1 MSYVETI
8 YGMWGRV
15 RYILGT
21 KLFKNVFMII
31 TSMFLFFGIMNVYA
45 QEDSPKLSVDWAGT
59 KEYYNLASGLDP
71 KDKDEDNMTSHSGQ
85 LSLNTAWVVFST
97 IAPEFTEGGDNIQ
110 ASTTI
115 SPDMKGG
122 VLGFTKTAY
131 ANVYVNQPRI
141 DVLAHLQKE
150 WVPGADVTD
159 NSLYAATN
167 QTQNGYDTLM
177 DSGISPLWAQFRNI
191 AYLFFVVIMM
201 VIGFMIMFRSK
212 IGGQTMVTLGNTIP
226 DIIISLV
233 MITFSFAI
241 AGIIIDIGG
250 LLVSL
255 LYSIFD
261 EKAVAISNIGQFY
274 EMFAKGI
281 GAQFT
286 DVVNERFTDSL
297 QTIISSPI
305 KGLLELLRTGGEAYL
320 AGLFGTILMILG
332 SGIVLVGGIKL
343 LITLYKAYFELILN
357 VVIGPVKIL
366 MGTLPGNGAMRI
378 NWVTGIMRSVLV
390 FPIAYFIV
398 NVPIYLAE
406 AGNVV
411 LSLPEKLTGANLADA
426 NAGMDL
432 NTGEGY
438 LGILITFIL
447 RVFVL
452 FYACQAP
459 KFAEAI
465 IPVKETN
472 KAMGDAMAGAKMG
485 MSKVPLVGSLF
496 K

>member
-1 MSYVETI
+1 MTYVEKI
-8 YGMWGRV
+8 YRFSRKV
-15 RYILGT
+15 RQILTT

-31 TSMFLFFGIMNVYA
+31 ISMFLFFGVMNVYA
-45 QEDSPKLSVDWAGT
+45 QEESPKVSADWTGT
-59 KEYYNLASGLDP
+59 KEYYNLASGTE
-71 KDKDEDNMTSHSGQ
+71 KDEDNMTSHSGQ
-85 LSLNTAWVVFST
+85 LSMNTAWVIFST
-97 IAPEFTEGGDNIQ
+97 IAPEFTIGGDDIQ
-110 ASTTI
+110 ASNTI

-150 WVPGADVTD
+150 WVPGADATD
-159 NSLYAATN
+159 TSLYAASD
-167 QTQNGYDTLM
+167 TQNGYDTLM
-177 DSGISPLWAQFRNI
+177 DSGISPLWAQFRNL

-226 DIIISLV
+226 DIIISLL

-241 AGIIIDIGG
+241 AGIIIDVGG

-261 EKAVAISNIGQFY
+261 QKGVAINDIGQFY

-281 GAQFT
+281 GAQFV
-286 DVVNERFTDSL
+286 DVVKEDFTDSF

-305 KGLLELLRTGGEAYL
+305 SGLIKLVTAYGK
-320 AGLFGTILMILG
+320 AQFVGLIGTILMILG
-332 SGIVLVGGIKL
+332 SGIVLVGAIKL

-357 VVIGPVKIL
+357 VVIGPIKIL

-398 NVPIYLAE
+398 NIPIYLAE

-411 LSLPEKLTGANLADA
+411 LSLPEKLTGANLVDT
-426 NAGMDL
+426 AGSLDL

-438 LGILITFIL
+438 LGILVTFIL

-472 KAMGDAMAGAKMG
+472 RAVGDAMAGAKTS

>member
-1 MSYVETI
+1 MSYVEKI
-8 YGMWGRV
+8 YVFGKRI
-15 RYILGT
+15 RDILRS
-21 KLFKNVFMII
+21 KLFKNVFLSILSI
-31 TSMFLFFGIMNVYA
+31 FLFFGVMNVYA
-45 QEDSPKLSVDWAGT
+45 QEESRKVNADWDGT

-71 KDKDEDNMTSHSGQ
+71 KDKDEDNMTSHAGQ

-110 ASTTI
+110 GSATI
-115 SPDMKGG
+115 SPGMKGG
-122 VLGFTKTAY
+122 VLGFAKTAY

-141 DVLAHLQKE
+141 DVLAHLRDE
-150 WVPGADVTD
+150 WVPGSDTKD
-159 NSLYAATN
+159 TSLYAAENKTL
-167 QTQNGYDTLM
+167 NGYDTLM
-177 DSGISPLWAQFRNI
+177 ESGISPLWSQFRNI
-191 AYLFFVVIMM
+191 AYLFFVIIMM

-226 DIIISLV
+226 DIIISLI

-241 AGIIIDIGG
+241 AGIIIDMGG

-261 EKAVAISNIGQFY
+261 GKAVAISNIGQFY
-274 EMFAKGI
+274 EMFSKGI
-281 GAQFT
+281 GTQYVEAVKDSFT
-286 DVVNERFTDSL
+286 SSL

-305 KGLLELLRTGGEAYL
+305 KGLIELGFAVNKTALV
-320 AGLFGTILMILG
+320 GLFGSILMIIG
-332 SGIVLVGGIKL
+332 SGIVLVGAIKL

-366 MGTLPGNGAMRI
+366 MGTIPGNGAMRI
-378 NWVTGIMRSVLV
+378 NWATGIMRSVLV

-398 NVPIYLAE
+398 NVPIYLMD

-411 LSLPEKLTGANLADA
+411 LSFPEKLTGAGLADTG
-426 NAGMDL
+426 AGTDL
-432 NTGEGY
+432 NTGSGY
-438 LGILITFIL
+438 LGLLITFIL

-472 KAMGDAMAGAKMG
+472 KAMGDAMLGAKAG
-485 MSKVPLVGSLF
+485 MSKVPLVGGLF